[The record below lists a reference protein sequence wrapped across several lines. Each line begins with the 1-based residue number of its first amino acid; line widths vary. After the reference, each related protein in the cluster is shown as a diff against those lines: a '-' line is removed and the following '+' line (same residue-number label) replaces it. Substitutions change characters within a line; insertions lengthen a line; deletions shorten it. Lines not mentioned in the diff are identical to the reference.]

1 MKRLRY
7 VCFIL
12 LQSLIYGI
20 GNPLTKIA
28 YQSISPLWLLA
39 SRFALAALLL
49 LLFCGRS
56 LAAQVRR
63 VRWSVWLPGSLCC
76 AGAYISCNL
85 ALDLT
90 SATNVGFLM
99 SLPVLFAPVLA
110 MLVNRQPY
118 RLRHLPVQL
127 LAVLGLFLL
136 CGNGG
141 SFLFRSGDLLAL
153 VCAGCI
159 SGMLVF
165 GERAMT
171 ELDVRAVT
179 TLQIGTTAAISL
191 VSALLFDRI
200 SVLQTVTPTAW
211 TIVVYLAILCSI
223 AAYLLQN
230 AAVAHL
236 SSSAVSML
244 QCTQPLMTAGV
255 SFLLLG
261 ERLTATG
268 WIGGA
273 LIIGCLVLDSVL
285 GSRPTPQAQP

>member
-1 MKRLRY
+1 
-7 VCFIL
+7 
-12 LQSLIYGI
+12 
-20 GNPLTKIA
+20 
-28 YQSISPLWLLA
+28 
-39 SRFALAALLL
+39 
-49 LLFCGRS
+49 
-56 LAAQVRR
+56 
-63 VRWSVWLPGSLCC
+63 
-76 AGAYISCNL
+76 
-85 ALDLT
+85 
-90 SATNVGFLM
+90 
-99 SLPVLFAPVLA
+99 
-110 MLVNRQPY
+110 
-118 RLRHLPVQL
+118 
-127 LAVLGLFLL
+127 
-136 CGNGG
+136 
-141 SFLFRSGDLLAL
+141 
-153 VCAGCI
+153 
-159 SGMLVF
+159 
-165 GERAMT
+165 MT

-273 LIIGCLVLDSVL
+273 LIIGCMVLDSVL
-285 GSRPTPQAQP
+285 GSRLTPQAQP